1 MQFVIWYLTW
11 ILVRK
16 ASAPCNCGYCCPSGA
31 ELCGCS
37 ENLVSVKFGKS
48 QPPEE
53 MPWFVK
59 YIPLKQLPFWGCYQY
74 CLSYS
79 WPFNSSVQ
87 RHWLTSERQRDA
99 ELIMNVLEKFLGGLD
114 IAFRDIYESVS
125 LEIEGKG
132 FYGGQKPYVWLCW
145 VIQYSFLLLSLFQD

>member
-31 ELCGCS
+31 GLCGCS
-37 ENLVSVKFGKS
+37 ESLVSVKFGKS
-48 QPPEE
+48 QPLEKKQ
-53 MPWFVK
+53 WFVK
-59 YIPLKQLPFWGCYQY
+59 YIPLKHLPFWGCSWY

-79 WPFNSSVQ
+79 WPFSSSVQ
-87 RHWLTSERQRDA
+87 RHWLTSERERDA
-99 ELIMNVLEKFLGGLD
+99 ELIMNVLEKILGGLD
-114 IAFRDIYESVS
+114 MVFRDIYESVS

-145 VIQYSFLLLSLFQD
+145 VIQYSFLLLSLSQD